1 MAQYVK
7 RSFSETNYGVVQP
20 SLHVGVCA
28 VPQLTT
34 TNANFVPDK
43 FTDIE
48 CTWDIETELIC
59 EYGLPYHYS
68 NFASPHV
75 ELESAYMTIHGMD
88 AKDSYWEELS
98 LFNNQYVVPS
108 NK

>member
-1 MAQYVK
+1 MSQYVK
-7 RSFSETNYGVVQP
+7 RGYGAAQGGKVQP

-34 TNANFVPDK
+34 TNANYVPDK

-48 CTWDIETELIC
+48 CTWDIETEIIC

-68 NFASPHV
+68 HFATPYV
-75 ELESAYMTIHGMD
+75 DLENSYMSIQTLTTAD
-88 AKDSYWEELS
+88 TYWENLS
-98 LFNNQYVVPS
+98 LFNNQFVLS
-108 NK
+108 S